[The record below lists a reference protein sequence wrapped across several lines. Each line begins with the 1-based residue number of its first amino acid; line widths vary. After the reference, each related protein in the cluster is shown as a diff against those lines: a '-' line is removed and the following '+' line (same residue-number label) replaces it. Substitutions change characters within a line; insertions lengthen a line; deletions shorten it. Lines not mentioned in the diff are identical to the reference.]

1 MPRTAVKG
9 RSWLCLSSATP
20 LALTSLHFATLG
32 TVRPGPTAGARLAT
46 APDDAFIM
54 TAERWQAL
62 TAAAD
67 PAWQVLASATLRDK
81 HMVVVGR
88 AVR

>member
-1 MPRTAVKG
+1 MVGYPDLRLSYDFYLRRRVVEISDEASVRT
-9 RSWLCLSSATP
+9 
-20 LALTSLHFATLG
+20 
-32 TVRPGPTAGARLAT
+32 RLAT

-67 PAWQVLASATLRDK
+67 PAWQVLASATLWDT

>member
-1 MPRTAVKG
+1 MVGYPDLRLSYDFYLRRRVVEISDEASVRT
-9 RSWLCLSSATP
+9 
-20 LALTSLHFATLG
+20 
-32 TVRPGPTAGARLAT
+32 RLAT

-62 TAAAD
+62 TAAD
-67 PAWQVLASATLRDK
+67 PVWQVLASATLRDT
-81 HMVVVGR
+81 HMVAVGR